1 MGTIKSSAM
10 GGVGFRRCIGVISC
24 IEFVSVRNCMR
35 KMAHRARHIFNGRET
50 TGESSVVP
58 AIATD
63 PENAEKGLFPKGMS
77 DSAAWRCAEPI

>member
-1 MGTIKSSAM
+1 
-10 GGVGFRRCIGVISC
+10 
-24 IEFVSVRNCMR
+24 MR

-50 TGESSVVP
+50 TGESSEVP